1 MATGIFTSLADYNP
15 PSIVP
20 LSLQCADTDP
30 TIGVYSGFCNVR
42 RPESEGGV
50 TAYEIFWGRN
60 ATHTLPGASSL
71 GRAELNASSGE
82 LVTAIIETTSINP
95 AATHLVALA
104 AGPGGVEDFKYT
116 ADLSK
121 FRPGRIFKPRRK
133 YVEFF
138 PGPLEISGVAPFG
151 IGAPVMDNSGLTLNP
166 GSLNVVATPGSTS
179 SNSILLAT

>member
-1 MATGIFTSLADYNP
+1 MSATAIPSSADSLLVLTASEGGEMATGIFTSLVDYNP

-30 TIGVYSGFCNVR
+30 TIGVYSGFCTVR

-82 LVTAIIETTSINP
+82 LVTAIIETTPINP

-104 AGPGGVEDFKYT
+104 AGPGGVQDFKYT
-116 ADLSK
+116 AGFSK

-133 YVEFF
+133 SVDFSRAARH
-138 PGPLEISGVAPFG
+138 LRC
-151 IGAPVMDNSGLTLNP
+151 
-166 GSLNVVATPGSTS
+166 GSVWHRSPCDG
-179 SNSILLAT
+179 